1 MADNDTFPS
10 MEAVREMLDDI
21 QEDLPPILF
30 EELNG
35 GVLLFPEH
43 KLHPESRKE
52 DKLFIKGE
60 YHRSPI
66 LGRQIIIYYGTF
78 KRLYETKSEKKI
90 YRELKKTLHHE
101 FVHHIESLGGEKDLE
116 IDDAIRLEAYRR
128 KIDKKEKMSN
138 TNKQSK

>member
-1 MADNDTFPS
+1 MEDMDTFPS
-10 MEAVREMLDDI
+10 MEAIRDMLDEI
-21 QEDLPPILF
+21 QEALPPILF

-35 GVLLFPEH
+35 GVLLLPEH

-52 DKLFIKGE
+52 DKLYIKGE

-78 KRLYETKSEKKI
+78 KKLYADKSEKKI
-90 YRELKKTLHHE
+90 YKALKKTLHHE

-128 KIDKKEKMSN
+128 KKESKKSN
-138 TNKQSK
+138 KE

>member
-1 MADNDTFPS
+1 MADTDTFPS
-10 MEAVREMLDDI
+10 MEAIRDMLDDI

-35 GVLLFPEH
+35 GVLLLPEH

-52 DKLFIKGE
+52 DKLYIKGE
-60 YHRSPI
+60 YHRSRT

-78 KRLYETKSEKKI
+78 KKLYETKSEKKI
-90 YRELKKTLHHE
+90 YKELRKTLHHE
-101 FVHHIESLGGEKDLE
+101 FVHHIESLGGEIDLE

-128 KIDKKEKMSN
+128 KKRIKKEE
-138 TNKQSK
+138 

>member
-1 MADNDTFPS
+1 MADTDIFPS
-10 MEAVREMLDDI
+10 MEAIRDMLDDI

-35 GVLLFPEH
+35 GVLLLPEH
-43 KLHPESRKE
+43 KLHPESREE

-60 YHRSPI
+60 YHRSHI

-78 KRLYETKSEKKI
+78 KKLYETKSEKKI
-90 YRELKKTLHHE
+90 FRELKKTLHHE

-128 KIDKKEKMSN
+128 KIDVKKIKSDK
-138 TNKQSK
+138 NKI